1 MNSVIEQV
9 NAACQQVRLLN
20 PGPVTFKKLVAST
33 RKHFKLYNIDA
44 TIKLAKE
51 KKTLGADEFYVMA
64 YYDAEDDA
72 DGFTPIEIIIHHNI
86 ETDASFPGHAV
97 TEFLTQVYDA
107 TVHEFRHQRQS
118 ADRNHILYI
127 EHPGSENYRLYLA
140 DPDEVDAYA
149 FSIAIEILRFMPKY
163 RALRYL
169 TRVSVLSKMRSG
181 MGLMSPMLQSYVS
194 HFKNTKLLRRLAKKI
209 HQHIETIDTR
219 HIFM

>member
-20 PGPVTFKKLVAST
+20 TGPVTFKKLVAST
-33 RKHFKLYNIDA
+33 RKYFKFHNIDA
-44 TIKLAKE
+44 EIKLTKE
-51 KKTLGADEFYVMA
+51 KRSLAADEFYVMA

-86 ETDASFPGHAV
+86 EADASFPGHAV
-97 TEFLTQVYDA
+97 TEFLTQIYDA

-118 ADRNHILYI
+118 LDRNHVSYM
-127 EHPGSENYRLYLA
+127 EHPGPEDYKLYLS

-149 FSIAIEILRFMPKY
+149 FSIAIELLRFMPRD

-169 TRVSVLSKMRSG
+169 TRISVLAKMRKG
-181 MGLMSPMLQSYVS
+181 MGLVSPMLQSYVY